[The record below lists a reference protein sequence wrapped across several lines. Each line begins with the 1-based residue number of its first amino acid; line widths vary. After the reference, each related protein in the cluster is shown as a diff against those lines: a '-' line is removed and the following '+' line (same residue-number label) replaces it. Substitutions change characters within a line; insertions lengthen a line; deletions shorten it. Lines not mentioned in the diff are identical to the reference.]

1 MTALT
6 TYLGKQYSL
15 TTPVADD
22 IDPRDI
28 AHSLAHLCRFNG
40 HTKTFYSVAQHSC
53 LVADLVPPEHRL
65 SALLHNAAEA
75 YIGHMIEPLKQCV
88 MFYRDLERLHWA
100 RICKRFDIDPQLPE
114 SVRNADRIVT
124 ATERRDL
131 VKNAGPACNSTTHSA
146 PMAQTIQPWR
156 IQKARDIYFQQLMD
170 QLAIDHRR
178 KAI

>member
-1 MTALT
+1 MTAFT

-75 YIGHMIEPLKQCV
+75 YIGHMIDPVKQCV
-88 MFYRDLERLHWA
+88 MLYQEIERLHWEK
-100 RICKRFDIDPQLPE
+100 ICKRFNIDLQLPE

-131 VKNAGPACNSTTHSA
+131 IKYSDPAGRSNTQNS
-146 PMAQTIQPWR
+146 PMNRTIRPWS